1 MPVTIQLLR
10 DQAYRLVLDMIL
22 SGEINPSAPISERK
36 LAEKLDM
43 GRTPVREALRA
54 LARDGVV
61 ETQLAR
67 GTYVRQLSQDNLREV
82 YQVRQAL
89 EGMAAYLAAENGPT
103 KSLSEFGAR
112 LKDMAAN
119 PDGYDGAQIDDV
131 GAQFHSEIFKAAG
144 NEMLLQVFEP
154 LRLRFQIAFG
164 LPRHH
169 DPAGMRRSIVEHLEV
184 LNAIESRDSAKAQR
198 LMWEHLTQGL
208 NVRLRIFESLSKE
221 QATSAPANLKKNR

>member
-1 MPVTIQLLR
+1 
-10 DQAYRLVLDMIL
+10 MIL
-22 SGEINPSAPISERK
+22 SGEITPSAPISERK

-103 KSLSEFGAR
+103 KTLSEFRAR
-112 LKDMAAN
+112 LNDMAAN
-119 PDGYDGAQIDDV
+119 PGSYDGAEIDEA
-131 GAQFHSEIFKAAG
+131 GGEFHAEILKAAR
-144 NEMLLQVFEP
+144 NDMLAQAFEP

-169 DPAGMRRSIVEHLEV
+169 DPVGMRQSIVEHLEV
-184 LNAIESRDSAKAQR
+184 LDAIENRDGSTAQR
-198 LMWEHLTQGL
+198 LMCEHLAQGL
-208 NVRLRIFESLSKE
+208 NVRMRIFESLSKS
-221 QATSAPANLKKNR
+221 QAAAPKGAEKSR